1 MLNEYV
7 DGVLS
12 PDLCKELEAHM
23 RECRNCY
30 VLVDSLRK
38 TIILYRKLDPPEMPQ
53 EVETRLF
60 RVLNL
65 EEFITEPE

>member
-12 PDLCKELEAHM
+12 PELCRELEAHM
-23 RECRNCY
+23 RECHNCY

-38 TIILYRKLDPPEMPQ
+38 TIILYRKLEPPEMPK
-53 EVETRLF
+53 EVEMRLF

-65 EEFITEPE
+65 EEFISETE